1 MSENY
6 AAHIAA
12 QRGAGPFGATSK
24 RGLPLYPQF
33 GDGFSGPAARDQQN
47 LKGVSFRQT
56 IGLIAALKTRA
67 QVITDESAEARSIT
81 GEQDASK
88 TVALTPAI
96 IRPGLYIF
104 PSGWQGSGLRENY
117 PQVLNAGGDP
127 NGPAI
132 AGVLSVFSADD
143 QDPFIG
149 PDSPNLQLGTGGDN
163 NIPVNRS
170 RWRFEY
176 RPLYEPATGA
186 FRFSKVG
193 ATGDKSEWVEI
204 LSAAGHVAAAISDA
218 DFPADPAAA
227 GNNEA
232 RTVAPSRRSTW
243 QAIKDLLT
251 FFITTSEVWIAVIGG
266 DSGNAALPDSGNWQ
280 DLPNPEHREN
290 KGADEIRVT
299 TSGAGF
305 NDNGPYTAD
314 TAAIKLA
321 STTEDGDGVVIH
333 SENMAFLHVRW
344 LAADEKFQINTLG
357 PDGANINFG
366 ANITVAEVEFFFAQ
380 PITAA
385 AAELVDL
392 QHKVEALENQQR
404 GIVFHVRRFVE
415 APKGTNGDNLRLTG
429 GTFPANFRGKQ
440 DLTQDPVV
448 SVAEGDLPNPITV
461 HKAFPANY
469 DEANS
474 EVFQFS
480 LVYDSDNIPAADA
493 AWTFEGQRDPAT
505 AEETVGLVTVDVVGG
520 NSGVARLDDKAMP
533 VAIPL
538 PYDLVAGDLAGVLNG
553 EYDLPGTGAV
563 SIPIAPIDPTTLPL
577 AKPDEN
583 NVSLVIHAVDPPFA
597 KMWKDGDEIKFD
609 DAPNDAA
616 GFFTSLT
623 IQISVAKA
631 AELGLT
637 EPEQDYGTTAE
648 ELLGD
653 AQTAVLTERRIAFA
667 AGAGGGP
674 GEPTTTPFNQP
685 GTRQLTAAE
694 VAVINAAGNDGSKT
708 RISGAITWE
717 PGAYAGF
724 APEPASVAVQVGRAE
739 VGGANPVA
747 ADFETV
753 GTISNMLSG
762 AERDFSFPI
771 PASAVAKG
779 RDVRLVF
786 TVMTEGGAL
795 AHNAFAVSDVIV
807 SEKGNSVDRVIA
819 LAKSALSG
827 SIALINAAITAIRK
841 RVTQNEEDITALSQ
855 RQPLSLSATIL
866 GFLSRIGLK
875 HDAGTEIWR
884 YPWDGGAWFN
894 GDADGTNGTAA
905 NPIASLVAA
914 GTEAGATLRVSND
927 GPGNLLRLTTPN
939 NEIHKTLH
947 LRRLKSLG
955 NNTLVWLVI
964 PGLGAL
970 PFLRSV
976 VEAPADGGAHYLI
989 DHPDGGS
996 RGFTIRRNGLDSA
1009 VVPMMMD
1016 DSFDISLTPGPV
1028 DHTDAS
1034 YVITLIRE
1042 DGTKIELGTLEAP
1055 HNTLARLRFN
1065 DIAFDMVDP
1074 TDPNSKMKFWQNAGI
1089 LHHQGVYISHA
1100 HLAELDL
1107 AYEKTADGAVVSTF
1121 FGQRSISP
1129 GQEYNTINGDL
1140 EILTGPFVVP
1150 EGKIKTRKA
1159 DGTLVDF
1166 AGGGGGVGAQG
1177 PQGAEVVQIFR
1188 QVAHNAA
1195 APAKPV
1201 GGAYLNG
1208 VVTPPAG
1215 WSNEVGA
1222 FDPATHD
1229 VYISTARA
1237 NPDGNVLGAWGTPYE
1252 GGAEIGETG
1261 PPGPVGPQG
1270 WSPLYRLIVNG
1281 NDHVFQLYDY
1291 AGGTG
1296 AKPAVPAADNAYLGT
1311 AGLGTLANALNMRGT
1326 AGQNG
1331 ANGTNG
1337 WSPLYRIVA
1346 DEERRVFQLY
1356 DYTGGTGDK
1365 PAVPAAANAYLGAAG
1380 LGALANAIDV
1390 RGPAGAAGGGGGG
1403 GGGGGITISDRID
1416 VLDNLRAGTGS
1427 KAPNDLPPV
1436 APIYDFDLTNAVM
1449 LLARV
1454 TGTGGQFRYGAI
1466 AAQRS
1471 SDGTW
1476 VEIANDLNAHLTVR
1490 DDGFTLSTN
1499 QAYENFYAVMST
1511 GGGGGTAADD
1521 PNLHAFSRKRL
1532 DSPDPT
1538 YYLGAVGAGVE
1549 IADPTT
1555 DARISYDAASGFLTL
1570 GTAAATYEL
1579 ARDYERAGIDFGRIV
1594 YETEF
1599 ELRDLQTQ
1607 AAFGFGMNAAL
1618 RANFLRQGT
1627 SGISF
1632 RFQPLN
1638 GLVEVQR
1645 HDRANNQ
1652 FLNKTTGAWGARDAT
1667 LPAENLF
1674 KVGKNIIKF
1683 ATYDGLIYAE
1693 VNGTPVINE
1702 VIMAETPDLSGDHF
1716 GDIYLGQ
1723 ANALPLTLEWTSIN
1737 DPAARDLFQQP
1748 AAEGGNLPAL
1758 AEDGSDKQ
1766 KVVAAND
1773 AGDGYVLRAENAGGG
1788 YTITD
1793 LFTNA
1798 GVAGQQNLSAS
1809 IKGHKWVNVECLSGG
1824 AVFSGRHRGAAV
1836 DARVGEAGTGG
1847 VLRVAGN
1854 VYVAFGTE
1862 NTVELRNVAN
1872 NLGHAALLTYVGVE
1886 N

>member
-1 MSENY
+1 MRETISRLEV
-6 AAHIAA
+6 AVTT
-12 QRGAGPFGATSK
+12 RGFSSPGGSGSDQGPFAASTP
-24 RGLPLYPQF
+24 RGLPAIL
-33 GDGFSGPAARDQQN
+33 GNDSRAARFISRLFNRQANLAQN
-47 LKGVSFRQT
+47 FAIARASVGAAEIISEANFDLRTCKSGYFFLRA
-56 IGLIAALKTRA
+56 GLADLPVTHRA
-67 QVITDESAEARSIT
+67 VPLLLHVI
-81 GEQDASK
+81 
-88 TVALTPAI
+88 
-96 IRPGLYIF
+96 
-104 PSGWQGSGLRENY
+104 
-117 PQVLNAGGDP
+117 AGGD
-127 NGPAI
+127 
-132 AGVLSVFSADD
+132 V
-143 QDPFIG
+143 DPDV
-149 PDSPNLQLGTGGDN
+149 PDAPNLRIGQWTDFNRDN
-163 NIPVNRS
+163 WIFMVTLADGSGHYIKNGISNPWKFS
-170 RWRFEY
+170 D
-176 RPLYEPATGA
+176 GA
-186 FRFSKVG
+186 STTALV
-193 ATGDKSEWVEI
+193 
-204 LSAAGHVAAAISDA
+204 SDA
-218 DFPADPAAA
+218 TFPTDFADE
-227 GNNEA
+227 GNGESAN
-232 RTVAPSRRSTW
+232 VAPSRRATL
-243 QAIKDLLT
+243 QGLKDLLT
-251 FFITTSEVWIAVIGG
+251 FFTATAQVWISVIGG
-266 DSGNAALPDSGNWQ
+266 DSGNAALPDAAKWQ
-280 DLPNPEHREN
+280 DLPDAPHREN
-290 KGADEIRVT
+290 KDATEIRVT
-299 TSGAGF
+299 TSGTGF
-305 NDNGPYTAD
+305 GDHGPYTAN
-314 TAAIKLA
+314 TADIKDA
-321 STTEDGDGVVIH
+321 ADANGVVLH
-333 SENMAFLHVRW
+333 SEGEAVLHVRW
-344 LAADEKFQINTLG
+344 VAADSKFQINTLR
-357 PDGANINFG
+357 DNGAEIYF
-366 ANITVAEVEFFFAQ
+366 ANITVAKVEFFFDR
-380 PITAA
+380 PITATT
-385 AAELVDL
+385 AELVEL
-392 QHKVEALENQQR
+392 QRRVEMLENQQR

-415 APKGTNGDNLRLTG
+415 VPKGTDGDNLRLTG

-440 DLTQDPVV
+440 ELTADPVL
-448 SVAEGDLPNPITV
+448 SLADGANAPAYTV
-461 HKAFPANY
+461 HKGFPAGY
-469 DEANS
+469 DEATS
-474 EVFQFS
+474 DVFQFT
-480 LVYDSDNIPAADA
+480 LVYDSNDLPDDDA
-493 AWTFEGQRDPAT
+493 PWLFDGKRDPAT
-505 AEETVGLVTVDVVGG
+505 AEETAEMLTWDVVGG
-520 NSGVARLDDKAMP
+520 NSGVARLDDEAMP
-533 VAIPL
+533 QNLPL
-538 PYDLVAGDLAGVLNG
+538 PDWATAANLSAAGAVLKGVDVDGGNSFVLSPL
-553 EYDLPGTGAV
+553 DIATLPDEKPAQGTGASLGV
-563 SIPIAPIDPTTLPL
+563 GYWRDPQGV
-577 AKPDEN
+577 A
-583 NVSLVIHAVDPPFA
+583 IWRI
-597 KMWKDGDEIKFD
+597 WKDGDAIKIDNLLD
-609 DAPNDAA
+609 DDDSA
-616 GFFTSLT
+616 FYFSSIT

-637 EPEQDYGTTAE
+637 EPEQDYGTTAV
-648 ELLGD
+648 ELFGD

-771 PASAVAKG
+771 TASAVAKG

-786 TVMTEGGAL
+786 TVMTEGGLL